1 MSLPFL
7 VFVSLG
13 VMTSQS
19 LPSTLDPSFQLSF
32 DGFMLFLKELPALRQ
47 RLEVVKQTGTSLSS
61 RVVQLEAAIL
71 EVNSSVV
78 TPRENIMLIGQRVR
92 HLDVRVKNIT
102 GVINSTTQRMQL
114 VQGYTNSTTESRVN
128 LTALADDCDQDLS
141 VTHDV
146 IHNLTTSLDAMFN
159 TTSNQMS
166 ERNALLKTF
175 QGLSQ
180 KAEEIE
186 LMGCDSG
193 FGDVRS
199 GLSITSA
206 LRYSH
211 PFYDV
216 PSIMYSLTHMDI
228 IHSSSSNY
236 NVNVTVT
243 NVTKSGMSVTVQRGS
258 YTQVRDS
265 EYNWMTCYV

>member
-1 MSLPFL
+1 MSLSIF

-13 VMTSQS
+13 VMTAQS
-19 LPSTLDPSFQLSF
+19 LPSTMDPSFQLSF

-47 RLEVVKQTGTSLSS
+47 RLEAVRQTGTSLSS
-61 RVVQLEAAIL
+61 RVVQLEKAIL
-71 EVNSSVV
+71 NVNSSVV
-78 TPRENIMLIGQRVR
+78 TPRENIILIGKRIR
-92 HLDVRVKNIT
+92 HLDGRVKNIT
-102 GVINSTTQRMQL
+102 GVINSTTQRLQL
-114 VQGYTNSTTESRVN
+114 LQGYTNSTTESRVN
-128 LTALADDCDQDLS
+128 LTVLADDCDHDLS

-146 IHNLTTSLDAMFN
+146 IDNITTSLDEMFN
-159 TTSNQMS
+159 ATSNQVS
-166 ERNALLKTF
+166 ERNVLLKTF
-175 QGLSQ
+175 QALSQ
-180 KAEEIE
+180 KAEKIE

-199 GLSITSA
+199 GLPRTSA

-216 PSIMYSLTHMDI
+216 PSTMYSLTHMEI

-243 NVTKSGMSVTVQRGS
+243 NVTKSGMSVTVQKGS
-258 YTQVRDS
+258 YTQIRDS
-265 EYNWMTCYV
+265 EYNWMACYV